1 MSLGDTHD
9 WEMLDTAKLTVCM
22 ADIKNTILK
31 FQSNINERLDD
42 MDTRLKKVERGVQ
55 DIGNTIQTNYKQYER
70 NKVLYMEILQRL
82 SVTNE
87 RVKPLLD
94 ELNRNTLEIQNK
106 FCNPFI
112 HSSRVYN
119 RFWRAS
125 VVPTSILQPVIEN
138 KIETETS
145 DEDELE

>member
-145 DEDELE
+145 EEDELE

>member
-42 MDTRLKKVERGVQ
+42 MDTRLKKVEQGVQ

-125 VVPTSILQPVIEN
+125 VVPTSMLQPVIEN

>member
-125 VVPTSILQPVIEN
+125 VVPTSMLQPVIEN
-138 KIETETS
+138 KIETESS

>member
-1 MSLGDTHD
+1 M
-9 WEMLDTAKLTVCM
+9 
-22 ADIKNTILK
+22 K
-31 FQSNINERLDD
+31 FHSNINERLDD
-42 MDTRLKKVERGVQ
+42 MDTRLKKVEQGVQ

-125 VVPTSILQPVIEN
+125 VVPTSILQAVIEN
-138 KIETETS
+138 KIETESS

>member
-1 MSLGDTHD
+1 MSLGDTYD

-42 MDTRLKKVERGVQ
+42 MDTRLKKVEQGVQ
-55 DIGNTIQTNYKQYER
+55 DIGYTIQTNFKQYER
-70 NKVLYMEILQRL
+70 NYVLYMEILQRL

-138 KIETETS
+138 KVETESS
-145 DEDELE
+145 DEGELL

>member
-42 MDTRLKKVERGVQ
+42 MDTRLKKVEQGVQ

-138 KIETETS
+138 KVETES
-145 DEDELE
+145 SEEELQ